1 MKPVRPNHALHP
13 TPPSASC
20 WQSAPAVGGVGELG
34 SLGGKP
40 SLRFMSKEPDQSDV
54 NAALADFCLSLDC
67 RLMALEI
74 LCAERFY
81 QNEEQKEAFHADVS
95 AKYEIFYQARLKQG
109 EKIEPMTISKI
120 RALTEKTKETGG

>member
-1 MKPVRPNHALHP
+1 
-13 TPPSASC
+13 
-20 WQSAPAVGGVGELG
+20 
-34 SLGGKP
+34 
-40 SLRFMSKEPDQSDV
+40 
-54 NAALADFCLSLDC
+54 
-67 RLMALEI
+67 MALEI
-74 LCAERFY
+74 LFAERFY

>member
-1 MKPVRPNHALHP
+1 MWFRA
-13 TPPSASC
+13 
-20 WQSAPAVGGVGELG
+20 AVAELG

-54 NAALADFCLSLDC
+54 NAALADFCLRLDC

-74 LCAERFY
+74 LFAERFY

-120 RALTEKTKETGG
+120 CALTEKTKETGD